1 MIGLLKMPF
10 SICQSGWKEIRNTS
24 DNSLNPL
31 GAQNNDLG
39 AASQTL
45 LTKVTLLL
53 RRRLERAGRGRG
65 GGGLVEA
72 DYLFHW
78 HFQENEMMITK
89 ITHHTLH
96 VDQRDRFTQHHFV
109 KWTNKKR
116 CEVENIK

>member
-1 MIGLLKMPF
+1 MTGLLNAIVDLP
-10 SICQSGWKEIRNTS
+10 IRMKFETNFRFFVES
-24 DNSLNPL
+24 VGGPEQRS
-31 GAQNNDLG
+31 
-39 AASQTL
+39 
-45 LTKVTLLL
+45 
-53 RRRLERAGRGRG
+53 RRRFADVTNQGYITPATQAGEG
-65 GGGLVEA
+65 GAWGEGVVEA

>member
-53 RRRLERAGRGRG
+53 RRRLERAGRGG
-65 GGGLVEA
+65 GGGVVGEA

-78 HFQENEMMITK
+78 HFQENEVMITK

>member
-53 RRRLERAGRGRG
+53 RRRL
-65 GGGLVEA
+65 VEA

-89 ITHHTLH
+89 ITHHALH